1 MSLHYASALSCQFES
16 ISLLSVIELSNLRSR
31 TLSRSRRREP
41 SPPVDY
47 PSDDTADTEPDVRMA
62 EVGTRYRYLPSIY

>member
-1 MSLHYASALSCQFES
+1 MRRLSCQFES
-16 ISLLSVIELSNLRSR
+16 ISMLSVIELMHKLSNLRSR

-62 EVGTRYRYLPSIY
+62 EVGTR